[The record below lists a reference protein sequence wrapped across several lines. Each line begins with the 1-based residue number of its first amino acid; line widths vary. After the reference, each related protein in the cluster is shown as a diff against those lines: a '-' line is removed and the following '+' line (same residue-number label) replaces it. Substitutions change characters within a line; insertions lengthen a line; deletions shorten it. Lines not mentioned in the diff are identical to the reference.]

1 MRPTLFADHVPDD
14 FRTDSEWLMNMREA
28 LRVLKPILPRRCRIG
43 NDVQGYNDCSG
54 SVFVIEFIDSDPT
67 PGPHPECEGRG
78 WLYPDPPDWW
88 PWDKAEAPKRWEGH
102 CDAMW
107 RAMGILEDV

>member
-28 LRVLKPILPRRCRIG
+28 LRVLKPILPRRCYLLPVEDHWDECR
-43 NDVQGYNDCSG
+43 
-54 SVFVIEFIDSDPT
+54 P
-67 PGPHPECEGRG
+67 CEGRG
-78 WLYPDPPDWW
+78 WLYPEPPDWW
-88 PWDKAEAPKRWEGH
+88 GLDPDDGQNQKVWESQ
-102 CDAMW
+102 CRVFW